1 MGENAQQSIFKD
13 YIEITKPGIITS
25 NLLGTIAGF
34 CIGARN
40 LSSSLSLWE
49 LFFWTVLGTVF
60 VIGSSAIVNN
70 VYDADIDKHME
81 RTKNRPITN
90 GRIPKRNAI
99 LLSVAMI
106 VIGEL
111 ILGLFVNPIAALI
124 GFIGFVFYGFVYTM
138 SKRVTVVNTEIG
150 CISGATPPI
159 IGYTAVTG
167 NFDLIALLLFV
178 FMFAWQPPHFFA
190 LAMKRAEEY
199 KSVNV
204 PMLPNKVGFKQTK
217 VHILIYTV
225 FAVAAS
231 LLLYFFNVLGLWYLI
246 VAGILGAV
254 FLFRAIQ
261 SFKFKEKESEL
272 VWSGKMFKFSI
283 MYLTLMFVTMM
294 FAPIFG

>member
-1 MGENAQQSIFKD
+1 MGESANPSIFKD
-13 YIEITKPGIITS
+13 YIQITKPGIIFS

-90 GRIPKRNAI
+90 GRISKRNAI
-99 LLSVAMI
+99 IMSAILIL
-106 VIGEL
+106 IGEA
-111 ILGLFVNPIAALI
+111 ILGFFVNPVAALI
-124 GFIGFVFYGFVYTM
+124 GFIGFIFYAFVYTM
-138 SKRVTVVNTEIG
+138 SKRVTVINTEIG

-167 NFDLIALLLFV
+167 NFDWIALLLFV

-204 PMLPNKVGFKQTK
+204 PMLPNKVGFQQTK
-217 VHILIYTV
+217 VHILIYTIL
-225 FAVAAS
+225 AVAAS

-246 VAGILGAV
+246 VAVALGTV
-254 FLFRAIQ
+254 FLIRAIQ
-261 SFKFKEKESEL
+261 SFKYKEKESEIA
-272 VWSGKMFKFSI
+272 WSGRMFKFSI
-283 MYLTLMFVTMM
+283 MYLTLMFFTMM
-294 FAPIFG
+294 FAPVFN